1 VKTKQIVACAI
12 NIRFWRLNVVP
23 IIDNKFG
30 LHWKIWKMVTNP
42 RPTSKSKL
50 TGKHY
55 FWDFTSIKFMVSID
69 KDTTTC
75 YCKERTWHLSHS
87 RMYSQK
93 DVAHVI

>member
-1 VKTKQIVACAI
+1 
-12 NIRFWRLNVVP
+12 
-23 IIDNKFG
+23 
-30 LHWKIWKMVTNP
+30 MVTNP

-75 YCKERTWHLSHS
+75 YCKERT
-87 RMYSQK
+87 
-93 DVAHVI
+93 